1 MGVADLNQRWMIIAA
16 LVLINA
22 AFAYVAWVPVCP
34 CYSEIQNNL
43 PEVIQRERESKGD
56 PPPCAYGTKL
66 SGGVAGCVGQL
77 SHSRN
82 TRPLRFPEA
91 ALPGQF

>member
-34 CYSEIQNNL
+34 RYSEKQPNL
-43 PEVIQRERESKGD
+43 PEVIQRERESEGA
-56 PPPCAYGTKL
+56 PPLCVYGTKL
-66 SGGVAGCVGQL
+66 SGGVAVCVGRL
-77 SHSRN
+77 SHCRN
-82 TRPLRFPEA
+82 TRPLLFPQA
-91 ALPGQF
+91 ALPGQS